1 VTASGSAIPLGHRI
15 SVWLEQALGAVAH
28 STVGT
33 RLRRWGLTGKALVA
47 SIPYFWLMLF
57 FLIPFVIVLKIS
69 FSDAQIAMPPYQP
82 VVSWASERV
91 LQIKLNFANY
101 AFLVEDNLYWKAYLN
116 SIWVAAVST
125 LFCLLIGYPMAY
137 AIARSN
143 PATRNVLLLL
153 VILPFWT
160 SFLLRV
166 YAWIGILKNNG
177 LINNTLMSLGLIDQP
192 IQMLQTDFAV
202 YVGIVYSYLPFMIL
216 PLYANLEKMDLTLLE
231 AAADLGCRPW
241 ESFLK
246 VTLPLSL
253 PGIIAGCLLVFIP
266 AVGEFVIPALLGDP
280 GMLMIGKVLWTEFFN
295 NRDWPVASAVAIA
308 LLLFLVIPI
317 MFFQRAQDAGA
328 AEARR

>member
-1 VTASGSAIPLGHRI
+1 VTGSGVVSLGQRI
-15 SVWLEQALGAVAH
+15 TIWIEDGLGAIVR
-28 STVGT
+28 SPVGV
-33 RLRRWGLTGKALVA
+33 RLRRWGVTGRALVT
-47 SIPYFWLMLF
+47 SVPITWLLLF

-69 FSDAQIAMPPYQP
+69 FSDSMIAMPPYQP
-82 VVSWASERV
+82 LFSWAAEKV
-91 LQIKLNFANY
+91 VEIKLNLGNY

-125 LFCLLIGYPMAY
+125 LLCLLIGYPMAY
-137 AIARSN
+137 AIARSK

-177 LINNTLMSLGLIDQP
+177 LINNALMSLGLIDQP

-231 AAADLGCRPW
+231 AAADLGCKPW
-241 ESFLK
+241 QGFLK
-246 VTLPLSL
+246 VTLPLSM

-317 MFFQRAQDAGA
+317 MFFQRAQDA
-328 AEARR
+328 EAGGVHR